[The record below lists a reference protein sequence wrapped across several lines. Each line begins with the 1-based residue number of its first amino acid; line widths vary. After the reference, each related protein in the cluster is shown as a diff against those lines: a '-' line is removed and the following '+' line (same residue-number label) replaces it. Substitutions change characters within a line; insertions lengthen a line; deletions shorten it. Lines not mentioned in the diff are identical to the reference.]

1 MCAVYC
7 RFFSCFPIFKANW
20 NKLVSCRRQKAF
32 GMQSAMTLCCSVS
45 DSVSS
50 FFGLRHWPTNLGEC
64 SDDAEITAEIGRDR
78 QTRTD
83 GEKKRRSCHLRTR
96 WICVCSCALNWWC
109 QMWVLHI
116 FCLILSSEVDWSRV
130 LKPYRHHHTPPLPL
144 LCPTTPS
151 PLLDYPHSPFPMSA
165 LRAIIIMPCI
175 NNASQYIN
183 NTRL

>member
-64 SDDAEITAEIGRDR
+64 SDHAEITAEIGRDR

-116 FCLILSSEVDWSRV
+116 FCLILSSEVDYCPPSLCGPVAVVYWNPTATIT
-130 LKPYRHHHTPPLPL
+130 LPPCPYYVPLHPPHSWTTLTPPSPWVLSEPL
-144 LCPTTPS
+144 S
-151 PLLDYPHSPFPMSA
+151 
-165 LRAIIIMPCI
+165 
-175 NNASQYIN
+175 
-183 NTRL
+183 